1 MPLFRYICNK
11 CGNDFE
17 VLQSHADEQVGCP
30 KCGSADN
37 ARQLNRIG
45 GIRNSG
51 PIGCAARSE
60 CPSAGGHECCGGCC
74 HHHHH

>member
-11 CGNDFE
+11 CRNDFE
-17 VLQSHADEQVGCP
+17 VLQSRSDEQVLCP

-51 PIGCAARSE
+51 PAGCSVRNE
-60 CPSAGGHECCGGCC
+60 CPSAGGHECGCGCC
-74 HHHHH
+74 HHKH